1 MTDDP
6 KPTITPEEMQ
16 RRRVHVRVAIA
27 DDRIEGI
34 DGPGTD
40 EQAVLDAYIRG
51 EIEARDLV
59 TAYRRARGEAMT
71 ETDADPI
78 RAYPELVTAIAIR
91 AFSYESPP
99 RSWRYGRSWLRRHMA
114 PASCWRRS
122 ISASAARSNRTSATA
137 PLPS

>member
-91 AFSYESPP
+91 AFAEAKDAAIRENDRLGIPSYGSKDGKIVVRHPP
-99 RSWRYGRSWLRRHMA
+99 QA
-114 PASCWRRS
+114 KTPTD
-122 ISASAARSNRTSATA
+122 I
-137 PLPS
+137 

>member
-34 DGPGTD
+34 ATSAA
-40 EQAVLDAYIRG
+40 ELEILEAYIRG

-59 TAYRRARGEAMT
+59 TAYLIREREAK
-71 ETDADPI
+71 P
-78 RAYPELVTAIAIR
+78 
-91 AFSYESPP
+91 
-99 RSWRYGRSWLRRHMA
+99 
-114 PASCWRRS
+114 
-122 ISASAARSNRTSATA
+122 
-137 PLPS
+137 